1 MRKWMIAVVV
11 LLATGFVVPAAW
23 AQTTILARSGV
34 WEVFEGK
41 TDQGGRD
48 VCGIAAQV
56 GERYFGLKLFG
67 GNETFSIQLGGRG
80 LPVEKGQKVDMTL
93 RFDANALWRSAPIGF
108 RFSDGDP
115 GLETKIHRSEL
126 EKFFS
131 EFRNSNELR
140 LQFSNLNTVD
150 WVLPLNGTNA
160 LGRTFQICSGRLP

>member
-1 MRKWMIAVVV
+1 MRKWIVAVVV
-11 LLATGFVVPAAW
+11 LWAAGLAIPAAW
-23 AQTTILARSGV
+23 AQQTILARSGA
-34 WEVFEGK
+34 WEVFDGK
-41 TDQGGRD
+41 TEQGRD
-48 VCGIAAQV
+48 VCGISATM

-67 GNETFSIQLGGRG
+67 GNDTFSIQLGGRG

-93 RFDANALWRSAPIGF
+93 RFDANPLWRSAPVGF

-115 GLETKIHRSEL
+115 GLETRIDRREL
-126 EKFFS
+126 EKFFA

-160 LGRTFQICSGRLP
+160 LGRTFQVCSGRLP